1 MIVKK
6 KLSIYRKLATKWNLG
21 RSNDIGTGQVR
32 ARDLKGKGSAVEKR
46 QFERKTLGGGNA
58 LHVSLFLNAR
68 SLVYEGRNDQ
78 FELEAQAVDISAGG
92 VGLQLQFRAD
102 LLTLL
107 PGHKVTVQL
116 TGKREQ
122 VTMPATIAHFEQ
134 ERGTMG
140 LSFSKPIPDD
150 IW

>member
-1 MIVKK
+1 M
-6 KLSIYRKLATKWNLG
+6 
-21 RSNDIGTGQVR
+21 R
-32 ARDLKGKGSAVEKR
+32 ARVLKGKGSTVEKR

-68 SLVYEGRNDQ
+68 SLVHEGRSDQ

-92 VGLQLQFRAD
+92 VGLRLQFRAD

-107 PGHKVTVQL
+107 PGHELTVQL

-122 VTMPATIAHFEQ
+122 VTMPAKVAHFEQ
-134 ERGTMG
+134 EQGTMG
-140 LSFSKPIPDD
+140 LSFSKPIPEYD
-150 IW
+150 W